1 MATPVI
7 AAIAEHEAIGRMSGE
22 KPMDIS
28 AYPNPVAPCSNE
40 AVKLIRATNRII
52 QINFMI

>member
-52 QINFMI
+52 QINFII